1 MKAKKCFWASAVVV
15 LFAACCC
22 AGVNNRDVSSLAGLQ
37 GVYVQVG
44 DLIEE
49 AAKYGLTKKVLM
61 SDVKSL
67 LEENGIKLL
76 SQQEYL
82 QSDGRPHLFIFVEP
96 IIHEKFGIATVNISI
111 QLIQDVRLVRNPSI
125 VSARAITWNSDG
137 VLRIDL
143 KFLENTRKR
152 VLENLRWFIDDY
164 LAANPKLGESPDDDE
179 KVIEGTGTIRYVDI
193 EGGFYEISADS
204 GERYDPYSSLPQE
217 YAKDGIRVK
226 FTARHI
232 KDAVGIHMSGKIVEI
247 LTIERIDEDIKPH
260 SKKNE

>member
-1 MKAKKCFWASAVVV
+1 MKAKKSYVWASVAVG

-22 AGVNNRDVSSLAGLQ
+22 AGVNNRDLSSLAGLQ

-44 DLIEE
+44 DIIEE
-49 AAKYGLTKKVLM
+49 AAKYGLTKQVLLN
-61 SDVKSL
+61 DTKSL

-82 QSDGRPHLFIFVEP
+82 QSDGRPHLYIFVEP

-111 QLIQDVRLVRNPSI
+111 QLKQDVRLVRDPSI
-125 VSARAITWNSDG
+125 VSARAVTWNSDG

-143 KFLENTRKR
+143 KFLENTRNR
-152 VLENLRWFIDDY
+152 VRENVRMFIDDY
-164 LAANPKLGESPDDDE
+164 FAANPKKQ

-193 EGGFYEISADS
+193 EGGFYEISADN
-204 GERYDPYSSLPQE
+204 GETYDPTNLPQE
-217 YAKDGIRVK
+217 YAKDGLRVK
-226 FTARHI
+226 FTAKYL

-247 LTIERIDEDIKPH
+247 LTIERIEENIQQP
-260 SKKNE
+260 KKNK